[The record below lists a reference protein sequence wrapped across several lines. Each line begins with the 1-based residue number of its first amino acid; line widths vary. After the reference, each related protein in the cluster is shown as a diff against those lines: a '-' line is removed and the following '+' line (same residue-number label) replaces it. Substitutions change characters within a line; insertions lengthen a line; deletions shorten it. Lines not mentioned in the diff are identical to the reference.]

1 MRDLNKL
8 LKQGRLLPIY
18 GAVGETLCLIGYQR
32 KARSRK
38 AHHRP
43 FKLKQPIPLGP
54 ITDNPATNPESPDNG
69 IPESVHGIL
78 NEQ

>member
-8 LKQGRLLPIY
+8 LEQGRLIPVY

-54 ITDNPATNPESPDNG
+54 IETNPEP
-69 IPESVHGIL
+69 PESP
-78 NEQ
+78 

>member
-8 LKQGRLLPIY
+8 LQQGRLLPVY
-18 GAVGETLCLIGYQR
+18 NVLEDTLYLVGYQR

-54 ITDNPATNPESPDNG
+54 ITDNPATTEPPDNC
-69 IPESVHGIL
+69 IPESVHGIP